1 MFMLQALGE
10 LAVSLRRLSK
20 KWQTVPPNGR
30 CGGIEL
36 KQPSHPQ
43 RHKAALVSL
52 LDFFHVLRAQ
62 CHVAPIFTLPIF
74 SAACSQIFYRH
85 DGSHV

>member
-20 KWQTVPPNGR
+20 KWQIVPPNGR

-36 KQPSHPQ
+36 K
-43 RHKAALVSL
+43 
-52 LDFFHVLRAQ
+52 
-62 CHVAPIFTLPIF
+62 
-74 SAACSQIFYRH
+74 
-85 DGSHV
+85 